1 MVACTAFLVSDGD
14 MATHHSAQAIPTA
27 PLGPWNWGKS
37 LGAAAWPLVC
47 AVVFAVYAFFPQ
59 KFPRDAGT
67 TLYLVMVAE
76 IPLFAVGAL
85 HAAALGKA
93 TVRARL
99 TFFFVGL
106 GVLALVVALHF
117 GFKLD
122 WLVVAPVMA
131 WILMPFVFDL
141 CSSHPDPELASRQAA
156 AIVEDKG
163 HLLAL
168 SPSLVIGAV
177 LLVLAT
183 IVVLMGI
190 SIAIGTDLLGK
201 LDGMVREENLS
212 LLALLGC
219 AYQLVFAA
227 SAAHVHRPVFLRH
240 RRRLLDRPW
249 LVKLTMQKKDR

>member
-1 MVACTAFLVSDGD
+1 
-14 MATHHSAQAIPTA
+14 MATHRSAQAVDPA

-47 AVVFAVYAFFPQ
+47 AVVFAVYAFFPE
-59 KFPRDAGT
+59 KFPRDSGT
-67 TLYLVMVAE
+67 TLYLLMAAE
-76 IPLFAVGAL
+76 IPLLLVGAV

-106 GVLALVVALHF
+106 AVLAVIAALNL

-122 WLVVAPVMA
+122 LLVVAPVMA

-141 CSSHPDPELASRQAA
+141 CSSHPDPALASRQAG

-168 SPSLVIGAV
+168 SPSLVIVA
-177 LLVLAT
+177 LMLVIAT
-183 IVVLMGI
+183 IVVLMGV
-190 SIAIGTDLLGK
+190 SIATGDDLLGELGDVVK
-201 LDGMVREENLS
+201 QADPS

-227 SAAHVHRPVFLRH
+227 SAAHVHRPVFLRDGK
-240 RRRLLDRPW
+240 RLLDRPW